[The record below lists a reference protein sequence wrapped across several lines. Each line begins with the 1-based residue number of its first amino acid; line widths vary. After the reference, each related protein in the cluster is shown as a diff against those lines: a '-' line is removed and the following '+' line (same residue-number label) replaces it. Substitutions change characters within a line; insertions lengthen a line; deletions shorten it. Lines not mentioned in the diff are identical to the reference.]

1 MRYKERE
8 NHGFQWMSL
17 FRKLLFHAY
26 LDCIINFTKPEVF
39 SWLHHSANA
48 SANAYASLQPVCQQP
63 LTNWLKNMNF
73 SLVTGGY
80 QGKMDRSLTLLWIL
94 AILFT
99 ATFSK
104 YSQLAKE
111 YLFFPNSQWLPGVHQ
126 LDCVTGASSSLLWLI
141 PERDIYETVRWET
154 LIEILIGFLHF
165 YFHLFDLNKPLPQI
179 SALRGW

>member
-1 MRYKERE
+1 MDFSECLCLESYYFMLIWIVWLTLQNRRY
-8 NHGFQWMSL
+8 S
-17 FRKLLFHAY
+17 
-26 LDCIINFTKPEVF
+26 LDCII
-39 SWLHHSANA
+39 LLG
-48 SANAYASLQPVCQQP
+48 ANAYASLQPVWPSKCQQP

-179 SALRGW
+179 SALRG